1 MAWTYTPDTGTTG
14 SGGAPWTTGYSVA
27 LSDFVAAEND
37 IHTWGGDVNA
47 GTHKLTNCT
56 GISCASGANLNLGAG
71 LQVQSTTAD
80 SQMYVSDTAPRIA
93 LGNNATYGSRT
104 QATRWVMATAGGNFG
119 LPNAGDAWLFTEA
132 LGAGVAGDLYLGANS
147 SIGQVVLKKNG
158 NIFLLAPTY
167 ASDAAAGT
175 GGLTAG
181 MIWKDSSGNLHSK
194 L

>member
-71 LQVQSTTAD
+71 LQIQTTGVDCHIYLSD
-80 SQMYVSDTAPRIA
+80 SAPSIC
-93 LGNNATYGSRT
+93 LGNNATRGS
-104 QATRWVMATAGGNFG
+104 ATFKSEFVMATAAGNYGFPSAGEAGLIATNHIHVNPRYFGG
-119 LPNAGDAWLFTEA
+119 T
-132 LGAGVAGDLYLGANS
+132 
-147 SIGQVVLKKNG
+147 G
-158 NIFLLAPTY
+158 NVILDNTPTY
-167 ASDAAAGT
+167 ASDSAAGT
-175 GGLTAG
+175 AGLTAG
-181 MIWKDSSGNLHSK
+181 MVWADSSGNLHRK